1 MKFKIPVKKTPEEKA
16 GKESL
21 PVGLESG
28 IKYFIEHEFIER
40 GFSENTVVS
49 YRFDLT
55 SAANFSWFSGL
66 KRVHA
71 TPSVVTA
78 STFASNNLCKS
89 ET

>member
-40 GFSENTVVS
+40 GFSETM
-49 YRFDLT
+49 F
-55 SAANFSWFSGL
+55 W
-66 KRVHA
+66 
-71 TPSVVTA
+71 
-78 STFASNNLCKS
+78 
-89 ET
+89 